1 MLSRIGAGQ
10 KERFDFVSR
19 FNSSCKANAKDCRL
33 YSIVDEKRTFEIF
46 DGALYF
52 LKWRGFGFFIKTAL
66 LLVIGRLSKNT
77 SQPLMLRTGI
87 NAFMPEKTSS
97 EGRFGKPCNIKHGQ
111 RRREVCFRAVR
122 PGSARGRPSPQLE
135 NGRLIRSLLKAW
147 VNKKQKRKTLC
158 ELPLEKVQVSTKDQ
172 LCPEAHSDRGIS
184 LSSSTRAFCQP
195 KVTKRFQ

>member
-19 FNSSCKANAKDCRL
+19 FNSSCKADVKDCRL

-97 EGRFGKPCNIKHGQ
+97 EGRFGKLCNIKHGQ
-111 RRREVCFRAVR
+111 RRREVC
-122 PGSARGRPSPQLE
+122 PEGRS
-135 NGRLIRSLLKAW
+135 R
-147 VNKKQKRKTLC
+147 
-158 ELPLEKVQVSTKDQ
+158 
-172 LCPEAHSDRGIS
+172 
-184 LSSSTRAFCQP
+184 TRQH
-195 KVTKRFQ
+195 Q

>member
-1 MLSRIGAGQ
+1 LPA
-10 KERFDFVSR
+10 
-19 FNSSCKANAKDCRL
+19 A
-33 YSIVDEKRTFEIF
+33 YSKVDEKRTFEIF
-46 DGALYF
+46 EGALYF
-52 LKWRGFGFFIKTAL
+52 LKWRGFVFFIKTVL

-77 SQPLMLRTGI
+77 SQPLMLRAGI

-97 EGRFGKPCNIKHGQ
+97 EGRFGKLCNIKHGQ

-135 NGRLIRSLLKAW
+135 NGSLIRSLLKAW

-184 LSSSTRAFCQP
+184 LSSSTRAFCQS